1 MSPRLWNTGKAPS
14 PRDGLAIAVGAS
26 GRTGRAWL
34 TEGAVLAGP
43 QDGAVGPLPA
53 HLALLRAHLEDHPI
67 DRFQVQAQLA
77 PQGAQLGQR
86 HRAQVPAAP
95 QPRQHRGRS
104 PALQLLLQPP
114 ELRLHLLLLLQ
125 GQLPGTVGRQRAL
138 LGLLGLPLPRVTGL
152 EPGGPRR

>member
-53 HLALLRAHLEDHPI
+53 HLALLRAHLEDHL
-67 DRFQVQAQLA
+67 QA
-77 PQGAQLGQR
+77 R
-86 HRAQVPAAP
+86 RDWYVWC
-95 QPRQHRGRS
+95 
-104 PALQLLLQPP
+104 
-114 ELRLHLLLLLQ
+114 
-125 GQLPGTVGRQRAL
+125 LPTPHGRQAASKTKPRACPAHRRPCADSTRN
-138 LGLLGLPLPRVTGL
+138 LG
-152 EPGGPRR
+152 